1 MKTNTFKSIPVEEY
15 STPVD
20 KWVQADTRL
29 KDVWELMNKEGYRH
43 VPVVENNKPIGI
55 FSDRDLKLLSKYEHF
70 HQTPARELMTEH
82 PYCVTKNTPIDEVA
96 MELSSRKI
104 GSAIVVNENGEI
116 DSIFTVTDALN
127 ALIEVLRG
135 ENSAR

>member
-1 MKTNTFKSIPVEEY
+1 MGTNTFNSIPVEEY

-20 KWVQADTRL
+20 KWVQADTTL
-29 KDVWELMNKEGYRH
+29 KEVWELMSKGGYRH

-70 HQTPARELMTEH
+70 HNTAARDLMTEH
-82 PYCVTKNTPIDEVA
+82 PYCVTKNTPIEEVA

-104 GSAIVVNENGEI
+104 GSAIVVDEKGEI

-135 ENSAR
+135 DNNGR